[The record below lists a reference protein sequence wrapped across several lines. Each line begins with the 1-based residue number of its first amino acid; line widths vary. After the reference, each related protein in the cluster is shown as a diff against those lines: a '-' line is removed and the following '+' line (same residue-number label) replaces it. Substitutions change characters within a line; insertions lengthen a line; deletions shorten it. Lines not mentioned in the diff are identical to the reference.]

1 MAENKMAE
9 ILVEQAYLKG
19 RKDFVKQAIEEIR
32 IEFDFQYNDS
42 FSQGINYAVDRVIEI
57 IESLE

>member
-1 MAENKMAE
+1 MAE